1 METNDSR
8 RKFVATGAAMVAA
21 AAAATSATAQAQTPR
36 PDATIDIRIF
46 RAGFIVGG
54 SGGSGTLY
62 FRDKGYNLGVGGV
75 SLGATIGV
83 ARADFVGEVYNLR
96 EARDIEGTY
105 AAVGASAAAAGGV
118 GITELQNQRGVRLRL
133 QGTQIGLMVSI
144 DLSGMII
151 SIRN

>member
-1 METNDSR
+1 MKQFTTR
-8 RKFVATGAAMVAA
+8 RKFVATSAALVAA
-21 AAAATSATAQAQTPR
+21 AAIPKAFAQT
-36 PDATIDIRIF
+36 PDATIELAIF

-62 FRDKGYNLGVGGV
+62 FKNNGYNLGIGGV

-83 ARADFVGEVYNLR
+83 ARADFVGEVYNLK

-105 AAVGASAAAAGGV
+105 AAIAATAAAAGGV

>member
-1 METNDSR
+1 MNTNDSR
-8 RKFVATGAAMVAA
+8 RKFVATGAAMIAA
-21 AAAATSATAQAQTPR
+21 AAASTANAQPTSAPSG
-36 PDATIDIRIF
+36 TIELRIF

-62 FRDKGYNLGVGGV
+62 FKNNGYNLGVGGV

-83 ARADFVGEVYNLR
+83 ARADFVGEVYNLKDPK
-96 EARDIEGTY
+96 DIEGTY
-105 AAVGASAAAAGGV
+105 AAITASAAAAGGV

-144 DLSGMII
+144 DLSGMIL

>member
-8 RKFVATGAAMVAA
+8 RKFVATAGAAALAA
-21 AAAATSATAQAQTPR
+21 VATSPAQAQPAQR

-62 FRDKGYNLGVGGV
+62 FKNNGYNLGIGGV

-83 ARADFVGEVYNLR
+83 ARADFVGEVYNLK

-105 AAVGASAAAAGGV
+105 AAIAATAAAAGGV

-151 SIRN
+151 TIRN

>member
-1 METNDSR
+1 MNTNDSR
-8 RKFVATGAAMVAA
+8 RKFVATGAAMIAA
-21 AAAATSATAQAQTPR
+21 AAASTANAQATPTSSAT
-36 PDATIDIRIF
+36 IELRIF

-62 FRDKGYNLGVGGV
+62 FKNNGYNLGVGGV

-83 ARADFVGEVYNLR
+83 ARADFVGEVFNLK

-105 AAVGASAAAAGGV
+105 AAVTASAAAAGGV

-144 DLSGMII
+144 DLSGLIL

>member
-1 METNDSR
+1 MDHNDSR
-8 RKFVATGAAMVAA
+8 RKFVATGAAVL
-21 AAAATSATAQAQTPR
+21 AAAATTAAQAQTASR

-62 FRDKGYNLGVGGV
+62 FRDKGYNLGIGGV
-75 SLGATIGV
+75 SLGATIGI
-83 ARADFVGEVYNLR
+83 ARADFVGEVYNLK

-105 AAVGASAAAAGGV
+105 TAITASAAAAGGV

>member
-1 METNDSR
+1 MNTNDSR
-8 RKFVATGAAMVAA
+8 RKFVATGAAMIA
-21 AAAATSATAQAQTPR
+21 AAAATGARAQPSGT
-36 PDATIDIRIF
+36 PDATIEIRIF

-62 FRDKGYNLGVGGV
+62 FKNNGYNLGIGGV

-83 ARADFVGEVYNLR
+83 ARADFVGEVYNLK

-105 AAVGASAAAAGGV
+105 AAIAATAAAAGGV

>member
-1 METNDSR
+1 MDHNDSR
-8 RKFVATGAAMVAA
+8 RKFVATGAAVL
-21 AAAATSATAQAQTPR
+21 AAAATTAAQAQTAPR

-75 SLGATIGV
+75 SLGATIGI
-83 ARADFVGEVYNLR
+83 ARADFVGEVYNLK

-105 AAVGASAAAAGGV
+105 TAITASAAAAGGV